1 MCFLYHSV
9 GAQESLNEK
18 VTLKP
23 CDTYDL
29 SRVQTPAD
37 YQTLANSTEAL
48 EGIEACML
56 VWIKQVEQ
64 VSYLFPLASSA
75 DNLCKQFG
83 PRLVSPDLNPD
94 GLLEVIFQ
102 KKGAI

>member
-1 MCFLYHSV
+1 MSTLGRSSISYKHACFLYHSV

-64 VSYLFPLASSA
+64 VNY
-75 DNLCKQFG
+75 
-83 PRLVSPDLNPD
+83 RWR
-94 GLLEVIFQ
+94 EVHYRCREVQ
-102 KKGAI
+102 